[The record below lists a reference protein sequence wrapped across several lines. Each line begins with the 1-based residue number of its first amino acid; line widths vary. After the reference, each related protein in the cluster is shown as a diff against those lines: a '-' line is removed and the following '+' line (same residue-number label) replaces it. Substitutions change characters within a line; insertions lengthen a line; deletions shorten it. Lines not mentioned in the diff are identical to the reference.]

1 MSILWKNCQALIT
14 QDEQKST
21 VIFHIENDAWE
32 NSAVSQMTMAEGG
45 TGSWEK
51 ILLFRIEKIEV
62 QANTSTW
69 KGLTQSGSQEC
80 NKGEENLIHSNGC
93 HQTKG
98 GNIQIEKNAKDGNLD
113 NNNFAGWKES

>member
-21 VIFHIENDAWE
+21 VIFHIENGAWE

-45 TGSWEK
+45 TGSWEE

-80 NKGEENLIHSNGC
+80 NMGEENLTHTNGC
-93 HQTKG
+93 YQTKG